1 MQVCLQNII
10 SPLFGTSW
18 FSCYLP
24 TIELIAFKVMI
35 VYTALFL
42 GMAGLAYVKTN
53 GCKERLKY
61 LFVILTFV
69 ANV

>member
-1 MQVCLQNII
+1 
-10 SPLFGTSW
+10 
-18 FSCYLP
+18 
-24 TIELIAFKVMI
+24 
-35 VYTALFL
+35 
-42 GMAGLAYVKTN
+42 MAGLAYAKAN